1 MKIEFSIL
9 ISTRITTITQKN
21 FKSYESYGAIM
32 NQTLT
37 QSVSQYFIHYRI
49 PHTCILTLSQLIEEY
64 EYLQP
69 MCKKINNTEQIILAY
84 QTLIRDF
91 DTFDENMKRDT
102 CFSIQM
108 LKVGLI
114 TILQAEDELDLIK
127 LSEGNSLVKEF
138 LKRVK

>member
-1 MKIEFSIL
+1 
-9 ISTRITTITQKN
+9 
-21 FKSYESYGAIM
+21 M
-32 NQTLT
+32 NH
-37 QSVSQYFIHYRI
+37 SVSQYFIHYRI

-64 EYLQP
+64 ESLSN
-69 MCKKINNTEQIILAY
+69 MLKKINNTERIILVC

-91 DTFDENMKRDT
+91 NTFDENRKRDT

-108 LKVGLI
+108 LKHGLI

-138 LKRVK
+138 LKSIK

>member
-1 MKIEFSIL
+1 
-9 ISTRITTITQKN
+9 
-21 FKSYESYGAIM
+21 M

-37 QSVSQYFIHYRI
+37 QSVSQYFMHYRI

-64 EYLQP
+64 EYLLP
-69 MCKKINNTEQIILAY
+69 MCLKINNTTRIIVAY
-84 QTLIRDF
+84 QALIRDF
-91 DTFDENMKRDT
+91 NTFDENSKRDT

-114 TILQAEDELDLIK
+114 TILQAEEELDLIK

-138 LKRVK
+138 VKRVQ